1 MSHSTRLQNIT
12 HTDIIRIGSSFEE
25 ELRDKLS
32 KENEIEIQ
40 KERQRMEVEH
50 CQQIDLLNQKLEDQ
64 ATAHMKALSEQEQ
77 GFIDRLVDEKK
88 IFFVEME
95 PYVESERAK
104 ARENERRL
112 AELQAEKR
120 RSEVM
125 QGNAVEIARLKQS
138 HAQQMEE
145 FRAEQQFEINKAKE
159 EINSELET
167 AKRELGKMRYN
178 EMKQQDYTEEMI
190 NDVRR
195 SLLEKH
201 NVQTRDLT
209 ANFEAEKFELEQTV
223 KKLDNS
229 LKEKE
234 IELDNSKQSIE
245 NQQNLY
251 EKLKDQFK
259 EYILRT
265 RPELTPGQIDFMF
278 EF

>member
-25 ELRDKLS
+25 ELREKLS
-32 KENEIEIQ
+32 KENEIQIQ

-50 CQQIDLLNQKLEDQ
+50 RQEIDLLNQKLEDQ
-64 ATAHMKALSEQEQ
+64 SAAHMKALSEQEQ

-95 PYVESERAK
+95 PYVESECAK

-120 RSEVM
+120 RSEVI
-125 QGNAVEIARLKQS
+125 QGSAVEIARLKQS
-138 HAQQMEE
+138 HNKQMEE
-145 FRAEQQFEINKAKE
+145 FRAEQQFEINKARK

-195 SLLEKH
+195 SLQEKH

>member
-40 KERQRMEVEH
+40 KERQRMEVGH

-64 ATAHMKALSEQEQ
+64 AAAHMKALSEQEQ

-120 RSEVM
+120 RSEVI